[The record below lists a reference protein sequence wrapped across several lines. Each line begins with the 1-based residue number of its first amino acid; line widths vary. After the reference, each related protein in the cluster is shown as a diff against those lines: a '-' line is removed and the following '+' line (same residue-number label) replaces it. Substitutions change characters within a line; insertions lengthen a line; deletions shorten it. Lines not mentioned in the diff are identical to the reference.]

1 MALAARFD
9 RFGPASVISVIEVEP
24 PHPGPGE
31 VRVRVRAV
39 GLNPVDY
46 KMREGTS
53 RHNVTLPSG
62 IGRELAGTIDEL
74 GDGVTGL
81 GIGDEVFGTVH
92 IGTLAEFAVAPAA
105 NLARK
110 PAELDWIV
118 AGCLALAGQTAYDS
132 FASQSVTSADTMLV
146 SAAAGGVGSIVAQ
159 LGVRSGA
166 TVIGTAGASNQAYL
180 ASLGVIPLL
189 YGPGLVGRVRAAAP
203 SGLTVVFDHHGAE
216 TIEAA
221 LELGVDRARI
231 NTIATDPEPFGIRRV
246 GRGGPS
252 IPTLDT
258 LAELVV
264 RGELTIS
271 IDSTYPLSEV
281 VAAFEHLER
290 GHLRGK
296 VVVVL

>member
-9 RFGPASVISVIEVEP
+9 RFGPASVISVVEVEP

-53 RHNVTLPSG
+53 RHSVSLPSG
-62 IGRELAGTIDEL
+62 IGRELAGTVDEL
-74 GDGVTGL
+74 GDGVTTL
-81 GIGDEVFGTVH
+81 GVGDEVFGTLH
-92 IGTLAEFAVAPAA
+92 IGALADYAVVPAG

-118 AGCLALAGQTAYDS
+118 AGSLALAGQTAFDS
-132 FASQSVTSADTMLV
+132 FASQAVTSADTVLV

-159 LGVRSGA
+159 LGRSSRA
-166 TVIGTAGASNQAYL
+166 TVLGTAGRSNQAYL
-180 ASLGVIPLL
+180 ASLGVIPVL
-189 YGPGLVGRVRAAAP
+189 YGPGLADRVRVAAP
-203 SGLTVVFDHHGAE
+203 SGVSVVFDHHGAE

-221 LELGVDRARI
+221 LELGVDRSRI
-231 NTIATDPEPFGIRRV
+231 NTIATDPGPFGIRRV
-246 GRGGPS
+246 GRGAPS
-252 IPTLDT
+252 IRTLDT
-258 LAELVV
+258 LAEMVV

-271 IDSTYPLSEV
+271 IDAAYPLSEV
-281 VAAFEHLER
+281 VAAFERLER

>member
-9 RFGPASVISVIEVEP
+9 RFGPAAVIAVVAAEVP
-24 PHPGPGE
+24 QPGPHE
-31 VRVRVRAV
+31 VRVQVKAV

-62 IGRELAGTIDEL
+62 LGRELSGIVDAV
-74 GDGVTGL
+74 GDGVTTL
-81 GIGDEVFGTVH
+81 QVGDEVFGTVH
-92 IGTLAEFAVAPAA
+92 IGALADYAIVPAG

-118 AGCLALAGQTAYDS
+118 AGSLALAGQTAYDS
-132 FASQSVTSADTMLV
+132 FASQSITAADTVLV
-146 SAAAGGVGSIVAQ
+146 SAAAGGVGNIVAQ
-159 LGVRSGA
+159 LGIRAGA
-166 TVIGTAGASNQAYL
+166 TVIGTAGPANQDYL
-180 ASLGVIPLL
+180 ASLGVIPVL
-189 YGPGLVGRVRAAAP
+189 YGPGLAERVRAAAP
-203 SGLTVVFDHHGAE
+203 TAVTAVFDHHGAE

-221 LELGVDRARI
+221 LELGVDRSRI
-231 NTIATDPEPFGIRRV
+231 NTIATNPEPWGIRRV

-252 IPTLDT
+252 IATLDT
-258 LAELVV
+258 LAGLVV

-271 IDSTYPLSEV
+271 VDSTYPLSEV

-296 VVVVL
+296 VVIVA

>member
-9 RFGPASVISVIEVEP
+9 RFGPASVISVVDAELP
-24 PHPGPGE
+24 QPGPHE
-31 VRVRVRAV
+31 VRVRVTAV

-53 RHNVTLPSG
+53 RHSVTLPSG
-62 IGRELAGTIDEL
+62 IGRELAGIVDQL
-74 GDGVTGL
+74 GEGVTAL
-81 GIGDEVFGTVH
+81 QVGDEVFGTVH
-92 IGTLAEFAVAPAA
+92 IGSLADYAVVPAG

-118 AGCLALAGQTAYDS
+118 AGGLALAGQTAYDS
-132 FASQSVTSADTMLV
+132 FASQSITAADTILV

-159 LGVRSGA
+159 LGTRAGA
-166 TVIGTAGASNQAYL
+166 TVIGTAGPSNQDYL
-180 ASLGVIPLL
+180 ASLGVIPVL
-189 YGPGLVGRVRAAAP
+189 YGPGLADRVRAAVPTAV
-203 SGLTVVFDHHGAE
+203 TAVFDHHGAE

-221 LELGVDRARI
+221 LELGVDRSRI
-231 NTIATDPEPFGIRRV
+231 NTIATNPEPWGIRRV

-252 IPTLDT
+252 IVTLDT
-258 LAELVV
+258 LAGLVV

-271 IDSTYPLSEV
+271 VDSTYPLSEV
-281 VAAFEHLER
+281 VAAFEQLER

-296 VVVVL
+296 VVIVV

>member
-1 MALAARFD
+1 MTLAARFD
-9 RFGPASVISVIEVEP
+9 RFGPASVLTVATVERS
-24 PHPGPGE
+24 HPGPGE
-31 VRVRVRAV
+31 VTVRVTAV

-53 RHNVTLPSG
+53 RHSVMLPSG
-62 IGRELAGTIDEL
+62 LGRELAGTVDEL
-74 GDGVTGL
+74 GDGVTTL
-81 GIGDEVFGTVH
+81 QVGDEVFGTVH
-92 IGTLAEFAVAPAA
+92 IGTLADCVVVPAG

-132 FASQSVTSADTMLV
+132 FASQSVTPADTVLV

-159 LGVRSGA
+159 LGIRAGA
-166 TVIGTAGASNQAYL
+166 TVIGTAGRSNQAYL
-180 ASLGVIPLL
+180 ASLGVIPVL
-189 YGPGLVGRVRAAAP
+189 YGPGLADRVRAAAP
-203 SGLTVVFDHHGAE
+203 TVVTVVFDHHGAE

-221 LELGVDRARI
+221 LELGVNRSRI

-246 GRGGPS
+246 GRGAPS
-252 IPTLDT
+252 IRTLDR

-264 RGELTIS
+264 RGELAIA

>member
-9 RFGPASVISVIEVEP
+9 RFGPASVIAVVDAEVP
-24 PHPGPGE
+24 QPGPHE
-31 VRVRVRAV
+31 VRVQVKAV

-62 IGRELAGTIDEL
+62 LGRELSGIVDAL
-74 GDGVTGL
+74 GDGVTTL
-81 GIGDEVFGTVH
+81 QVGDEVFGTVH
-92 IGTLAEFAVAPAA
+92 IGALADYAIVPAG

-118 AGCLALAGQTAYDS
+118 AGSLALAGQTAYDS
-132 FASQSVTSADTMLV
+132 FASQSITAADTVLV
-146 SAAAGGVGSIVAQ
+146 SAAAGGVGNIVAQ
-159 LGVRSGA
+159 LGIRAGA
-166 TVIGTAGASNQAYL
+166 TVIGTAGPANQDYL
-180 ASLGVIPLL
+180 ASLGVIPVL
-189 YGPGLVGRVRAAAP
+189 YGPGLAERVRAAAP
-203 SGLTVVFDHHGAE
+203 TAVTAVFDHHGAE

-221 LELGVDRARI
+221 LELGVDRSRI
-231 NTIATDPEPFGIRRV
+231 NTIGTNPEPWGIRRV

-258 LAELVV
+258 LAGMVV

-271 IDSTYPLSEV
+271 VDSTYPLSEV

-296 VVVVL
+296 VVIVA

>member
-9 RFGPASVISVIEVEP
+9 RFGPASVISVVDVEA
-24 PHPGPGE
+24 PHPGPHE

-53 RHNVTLPSG
+53 RHSVTLPSG
-62 IGRELAGTIDEL
+62 IGRELAGTVDEL
-74 GDGVTGL
+74 GEGVTAL
-81 GIGDEVFGTVH
+81 QVGDEVFGTVH
-92 IGTLAEFAVAPAA
+92 IGTLADYAVVPAG

-118 AGCLALAGQTAYDS
+118 AGCLALAGQTAYDA
-132 FASQSVTSADTMLV
+132 FASQSITSADTILV

-159 LGVRSGA
+159 LGVGVGA
-166 TVIGTAGASNQAYL
+166 TVIGTAGRSNQAYL
-180 ASLGVIPLL
+180 ASLGVIPVL
-189 YGPGLVGRVRAAAP
+189 YGPGLADRVRAAAAY
-203 SGLTVVFDHHGAE
+203 GVTVVFDHHGAE

-221 LELGVDRARI
+221 LELGVDRSRI
-231 NTIATDPEPFGIRRV
+231 NTIATDPEPWGVRRV

-252 IPTLDT
+252 IPTLAT
-258 LAELVV
+258 LAGLVV
-264 RGELTIS
+264 RGDLTVA

-281 VAAFEHLER
+281 VAAFEHLEG

-296 VVVVL
+296 VVVVV

>member
-9 RFGPASVISVIEVEP
+9 RFGPASVISVVDVEA
-24 PHPGPGE
+24 PHPGPHE

-53 RHNVTLPSG
+53 RHSVTLPSG
-62 IGRELAGTIDEL
+62 IGRELAGTVDEL
-74 GDGVTGL
+74 GEGVTAL
-81 GIGDEVFGTVH
+81 QVGDEVFGTVH
-92 IGTLAEFAVAPAA
+92 IGTLADYAVVPAG

-118 AGCLALAGQTAYDS
+118 AGCLALAGQTAYDA
-132 FASQSVTSADTMLV
+132 FASQSITSADTILV

-159 LGVRSGA
+159 LGVGVGA
-166 TVIGTAGASNQAYL
+166 TVIGTAGRSNQAYL
-180 ASLGVIPLL
+180 ASLGVIPVR
-189 YGPGLVGRVRAAAP
+189 YGPGLADRVRAAAA
-203 SGLTVVFDHHGAE
+203 SGVTVVFDHHGAE

-221 LELGVDRARI
+221 LELGVDRSRI
-231 NTIATDPEPFGIRRV
+231 NTIATDPEPWGVRRV
-246 GRGGPS
+246 GRGGTS
-252 IPTLDT
+252 IPTLAT
-258 LAELVV
+258 LAGLVV
-264 RGELTIS
+264 RGDLTVA

-281 VAAFEHLER
+281 VAAFEHLEG

-296 VVVVL
+296 VVVVV